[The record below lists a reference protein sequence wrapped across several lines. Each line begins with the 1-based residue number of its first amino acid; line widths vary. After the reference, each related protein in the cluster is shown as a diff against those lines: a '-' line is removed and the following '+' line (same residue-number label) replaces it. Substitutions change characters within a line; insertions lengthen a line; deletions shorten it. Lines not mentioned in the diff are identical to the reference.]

1 MTCSWYVLFSHPFKT
16 WPHCCLH
23 STKNN
28 FFLHCHW
35 NLNAYKHIREREG
48 REEHAGKCH
57 IFTWLRSCSK
67 ELSPDLLIDPE
78 LVSATLTRAAGNK
91 VSGCVLFWRKQCI
104 ITINTI
110 CVFYYESQA
119 DTQTGPH
126 LCILAADCRWTEQS
140 EQFEEKQLKQNQP
153 DYWNIK
159 INTKRKT

>member
-1 MTCSWYVLFSHPFKT
+1 MFCFLTPLKHDLTAASTPPKT
-16 WPHCCLH
+16 TSSCTATGTWMH
-23 STKNN
+23 T
-28 FFLHCHW
+28 
-35 NLNAYKHIREREG
+35 KHIREREG
-48 REEHAGKCH
+48 RQGHAGKCR

-104 ITINTI
+104 ITINMI
-110 CVFYYESQA
+110 CVFYDESQA

-153 DYWNIK
+153 DYWNI
-159 INTKRKT
+159 NR